1 MVSNSGIFE
10 IYSRKSQPPQRRSA
24 STSPMTLSELC
35 RFLHAHKKSV
45 DKVVFELKDCCKI

>member
-10 IYSRKSQPPQRRSA
+10 IYSKKSQPPQRRSA

-45 DKVVFELKDCCKI
+45 DKVVFELNDCCKI